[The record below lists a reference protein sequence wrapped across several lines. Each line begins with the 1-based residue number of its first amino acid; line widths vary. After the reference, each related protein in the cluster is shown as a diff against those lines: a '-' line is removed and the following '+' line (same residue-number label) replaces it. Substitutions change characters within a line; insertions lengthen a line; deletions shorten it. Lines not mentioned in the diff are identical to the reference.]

1 MKLRKKVTVLFV
13 LSFCIVFMAF
23 IVHGYNIQAKKNEYI
38 DSIKKYIVIGDS
50 ISEDTDDVFNINYNN
65 LIYKFLKSLNSNL
78 EYENLSTTNTD
89 INDLN
94 RSVNENKDKI
104 RQADL
109 IVLNIGEEIIINSI
123 NDNLKNKE
131 DLNYY
136 DDNESNISNNV
147 NTVTLEEDLSKEVEI
162 FKEEFLKTIL
172 NIKELSPQ
180 SEIYVNNIYNPLN
193 DNEELYYFFENKI
206 EEINSVIYQGYDDG
220 LYKIIDVY
228 KIFKDNNAYSL
239 NYDLEKIQ
247 VTVNNNGHA
256 ILASEVIKNYEQ
268 YVKLDVN
275 KIKKESNEIVG
286 KTIPDS
292 KVIALSKNGIIG
304 TAEVEKNGNFHI
316 DIPQLNSGS
325 EIDLLIYDKDLFSI
339 LYTSKSIMVK

>member
-1 MKLRKKVTVLFV
+1 M
-13 LSFCIVFMAF
+13 
-23 IVHGYNIQAKKNEYI
+23 
-38 DSIKKYIVIGDS
+38 
-50 ISEDTDDVFNINYNN
+50 
-65 LIYKFLKSLNSNL
+65 
-78 EYENLSTTNTD
+78 
-89 INDLN
+89 
-94 RSVNENKDKI
+94 
-104 RQADL
+104 
-109 IVLNIGEEIIINSI
+109 
-123 NDNLKNKE
+123 
-131 DLNYY
+131 
-136 DDNESNISNNV
+136 
-147 NTVTLEEDLSKEVEI
+147 SKEVEI

-193 DNEELYYFFENKI
+193 ENEELYYFFENKI
-206 EEINSVIYQGYDDG
+206 EEINSVIYQGDDDG